1 MSWELIF
8 LFSFLHLISALF
20 PTFYECK
27 SGIFRFIEDKR
38 SLFGNWSWV
47 SFLRISYS
55 FKFLALLQFS
65 LACLGV
71 ICRIY
76 VCTSK
81 INFQCVDFFVFFW
94 CWYSV
99 VFYTFVSFPV
109 KINWFSI
116 NDIVTL
122 RGNFFFSFLHLISTP
137 FPTVDKREGGIFQ
150 VSRGREDSSE
160 ILLYYVYFLLSI
172 ILHFALLFI
181 LLFYLWVLFVDC
193 IYVLEN

>member
-1 MSWELIF
+1 MALVVIF
-8 LFSFLHLISALF
+8 LLSCLHLISALF
-20 PTFYECK
+20 PTFYERK

-150 VSRGREDSSE
+150 VSRGQEKIRRRYFCSMFISSSLWSSSLSHCSSFFSF
-160 ILLYYVYFLLSI
+160 IFGCCLLTAFMY
-172 ILHFALLFI
+172 
-181 LLFYLWVLFVDC
+181 
-193 IYVLEN
+193 